1 MNNISIL
8 ERIYRFLDSKI
19 NEINNLKYIPTYNR
33 VLQDSG
39 VEKFDPHYIIFW
51 FKSRYEKEEIR
62 FESLIKLKLEAG
74 SIKNAKMIEFLNKMR
89 KKIEK
94 LEFLPTIDNLLQE
107 RPDFA
112 EIEGLT
118 NEEISKITYDWLK
131 QNGTSL
137 SELKDQ
143 AKLGLYYNQLKKIL
157 DPRIMD
163 IKNHVFIPTAEN
175 INIITDEFVNL
186 NYLTDYISRWLC
198 ANRIANNLT
207 EYLYDVGIMSDGR
220 CLKDFLDSKYL
231 EIKNG
236 NYYPTIKNLRKETDQ
251 IGIDIDSYINLNKI
265 RYEWF
270 IERIGKSMTQLIEE
284 FEPTYQQLGVEL
296 TSHGYPPKFKSQKFR
311 ISNALFQ
318 TVMIM
323 GQNNLIIIDPPKTF
337 SSFQS
342 FFNYL
347 KKYYQW
353 NFVDI
358 LTGEVFTLQDYLNG
372 EIGLHHINFK
382 KVDIRPDNLVF
393 LFKDYHNF
401 ITSSK
406 QHFIQLFD
414 FFTRI
419 LQKNI
424 KSLKQN
430 TIPTSWKVRWRELA
444 SQEGII
450 LPIKRYKSTK
460 KRSNIIKISSKYKKL
475 DSFSNSFDF

>member
-1 MNNISIL
+1 
-8 ERIYRFLDSKI
+8 
-19 NEINNLKYIPTYNR
+19 
-33 VLQDSG
+33 
-39 VEKFDPHYIIFW
+39 
-51 FKSRYEKEEIR
+51 
-62 FESLIKLKLEAG
+62 
-74 SIKNAKMIEFLNKMR
+74 
-89 KKIEK
+89 
-94 LEFLPTIDNLLQE
+94 
-107 RPDFA
+107 
-112 EIEGLT
+112 
-118 NEEISKITYDWLK
+118 
-131 QNGTSL
+131 
-137 SELKDQ
+137 
-143 AKLGLYYNQLKKIL
+143 
-157 DPRIMD
+157 
-163 IKNHVFIPTAEN
+163 
-175 INIITDEFVNL
+175 
-186 NYLTDYISRWLC
+186 
-198 ANRIANNLT
+198 
-207 EYLYDVGIMSDGR
+207 MSDGR

-231 EIKNG
+231 EIKSG

-251 IGIDIDSYINLNKI
+251 IGIDIDSYTNLNKI

-318 TVMIM
+318 TVMMM
-323 GQNNLIIIDPPKTF
+323 GQNNLIIIDPPKAF

-358 LTGEVFTLQDYLNG
+358 LTGEVFTLHDYLNG

-419 LQKNI
+419 LQKNV

-450 LPIKRYKSTK
+450 LPIKGYKSTK